1 MHLPE
6 FLPWQKDIASQW
18 LGNKERFSHAWII
31 YGIPGIGKLKFAHA
45 AATGLLCES
54 SLNGMACG
62 HCESCGWVKSGN
74 HPDLRIVLPD
84 ATAVKEG
91 FVTTPENDEASG
103 AKKTLSQD
111 IRIEQ
116 VRQLEKLFNVSTH
129 RGGYRVIVLY
139 PAESLNA
146 ASSNALLKVLEE
158 PPENTIFLL
167 VTHAIQR
174 LLPTLL
180 SRCRRLA
187 LPVPESQVAL
197 DWLQKNGVAD
207 GQVWLAA
214 TGGAPLSA
222 LAFSQSDYEPV
233 KYWLSAFADKLAHRE
248 MPNLDKLAELLE
260 KLQAKQWL
268 DSLQRFVFDINLNRY
283 GQVSRYFPTLGK
295 NASIIAGNM
304 AADKITQLLK
314 WLTEQQRIA
323 DHPLNARLFIM
334 STLQRV
340 ALSCISKS

>member
-1 MHLPE
+1 MHIPE
-6 FLPWQKDIASQW
+6 FLPWQTAMASQW

-31 YGIPGIGKLKFAHA
+31 HGIPGIGKLKFAHA
-45 AATGLLCES
+45 AASSLLCES
-54 SLNGMACG
+54 SHNGIACG

-74 HPDLRIVLPD
+74 HPDLRMVLPD
-84 ATAVKEG
+84 ALAVKEG
-91 FVTTPENDEASG
+91 LATAAENDEESG
-103 AKKTLSQD
+103 SKKSLSQD

-116 VRQLEKLFNVSTH
+116 VRQLEKLFTVSTH

-158 PPENTIFLL
+158 PPTNTIFLL
-167 VTHAIQR
+167 VTHSIQR

-187 LPVPESQVAL
+187 LPVPETAMAL
-197 DWLQKNGVAD
+197 AWLQKNGLED

-233 KYWLSAFADKLAHRE
+233 KYWLSAFGDKLAHRE
-248 MPNLDKLAELLE
+248 MPNLDKLAEQLE
-260 KLQAKQWL
+260 KVPAKQWL
-268 DSLQRFVFDINLNRY
+268 DSLQRFVFDINLNCF
-283 GQVSRYFPTLGK
+283 GQASRYFPALGK
-295 NASIIAGNM
+295 NASIIAANM
-304 AADKITQLLK
+304 AADKISQLLK
-314 WLTEQQRIA
+314 WLAEQQRIA
-323 DHPLNARLFIM
+323 DHPLNARLFII

-340 ALSCISKS
+340 ALSCISK

>member
-31 YGIPGIGKLKFAHA
+31 HGIPGIGKLEFAHA

-54 SLNGMACG
+54 SHNGIACG

-84 ATAVKEG
+84 AIAVKEG
-91 FVTTPENDEASG
+91 FVTTPENDEESG
-103 AKKTLSQD
+103 TKKTLSQD

-167 VTHAIQR
+167 VTHTIQR

-187 LPVPESQVAL
+187 LPVPDSQIAL
-197 DWLQKNGVAD
+197 DWLQKNGVED
-207 GQVWLAA
+207 GRVWLAA

-304 AADKITQLLK
+304 AADKISQLLK
-314 WLTEQQRIA
+314 WLTEQQRLA

>member
-197 DWLQKNGVAD
+197 DWLQKNGVVD